1 MKLDGD
7 VWKKWQKWVGIIESD
22 LANSVDDQAM
32 FDVFREVVEQ
42 NGAWIDSNEGATFVD
57 LVKRSFAS
65 AAFMV
70 VRRQVKARDKDAVSL
85 LRLLTE
91 LAAQSHQLTYDA
103 YLSFHPLEEPDH
115 WAWQRR
121 VFDGLS
127 EDGQVISK
135 PLLDTDIAEA
145 NRLSDQIEEIA
156 DRQVA
161 HLDPKGTAAKV
172 TFDDL
177 RTCLDYFDKLTV
189 KYIRFFTGT
198 SYAGDTMKARLA
210 FDTRRVFRRPFIKPE
225 DV

>member
-1 MKLDGD
+1 MKVGGD

-32 FDVFREVVEQ
+32 FDVFREVIEQ

-57 LVKRSFAS
+57 LVKRNFAS

-91 LAAQSHQLTYDA
+91 LAEQSHQLTYDA
-103 YLSFHPLEEPDH
+103 YLSFHPLEEPDR

-135 PLLDTDIAEA
+135 RLLEIDIAEA
-145 NRLSDQIEEIA
+145 NRLSDLIEEIA

-161 HLDPKGTAAKV
+161 HLDP
-172 TFDDL
+172 
-177 RTCLDYFDKLTV
+177 
-189 KYIRFFTGT
+189 
-198 SYAGDTMKARLA
+198 
-210 FDTRRVFRRPFIKPE
+210 
-225 DV
+225 